1 MLNKP
6 NYIERA
12 VIDSPFIRFT
22 WDERNVRATYE
33 PVDERLV
40 ESLMKLSKRAN
51 CAFTIAIAEWIV
63 YRFQPLDRDP
73 QPLRYLEAAWA
84 ANIDL
89 AYADEMDIVDDEW
102 RGPVR
107 GPISMALTFVID
119 ALFAEEAKPNAP
131 FDPAW
136 AAKFARH
143 VLSDQTKFDEWF
155 NTCLA
160 RLQTYF
166 PPPRRLRGGCLTQR
180 RWNPRALHILQ
191 SRVAMTQPKQ
201 LLTFANGTS
210 ANVPAWTYGKSKDE
224 AWKAFSQVFSHSGCS
239 EKCIKAQLDAYH
251 SQFGIHDG
259 TQIKAVATSKI
270 SNAKYEAAIDE
281 SDERNLIAEL
291 LMDVDD

>member
-12 VIDSPFIRFT
+12 VIDSPSIRFT
-22 WDERNVRATYE
+22 WDEWNVRATYE
-33 PVDERLV
+33 PADERLV

-143 VLSDQTKFDEWF
+143 VLPDQTQFDEWF
-155 NTCLA
+155 DACLV
-160 RLQTYF
+160 RLRTYF
-166 PPPRRLRGGCLTQR
+166 PPP
-180 RWNPRALHILQ
+180 
-191 SRVAMTQPKQ
+191 
-201 LLTFANGTS
+201 
-210 ANVPAWTYGKSKDE
+210 DE
-224 AWKAFSQVFSHSGCS
+224 AD
-239 EKCIKAQLDAYH
+239 LDL
-251 SQFGIHDG
+251 F
-259 TQIKAVATSKI
+259 
-270 SNAKYEAAIDE
+270 DE
-281 SDERNLIAEL
+281 SRNGGLWVPREAFDPRLDFKPEMIPSFIEHFLGGLDPASNSFL
-291 LMDVDD
+291 RSPQQMRQIGFRGTPYRI